1 MGIYDLGYGGFGAF
15 QNNYRI
21 NDIPRVDINKPAIP
35 VEEVKEPAQSP
46 KIEIEEINKAP
57 RSTDPNSVSLEFN
70 KGNDYSYIGSTK
82 DIENLDVAKAISVV
96 FSTACTS
103 LISPEVSSCGRV
115 MPIRHGSPRS
125 LSPLATT
132 SPPMSTR

>member
-21 NDIPRVDINKPAIP
+21 NDIPRVDINKPVIP

-82 DIENLDVAKAISVV
+82 DIENLDVAKAISDMQQDSILQEYNYFVGSGANV
-96 FSTACTS
+96 FSSEDGTVIAK
-103 LISPEVSSCGRV
+103 
-115 MPIRHGSPRS
+115 
-125 LSPLATT
+125 
-132 SPPMSTR
+132 

>member
-70 KGNDYSYIGSTK
+70 KGNDYSYIGSAK
-82 DIENLDVAKAISVV
+82 DIENLDVAKAISDMQQDSILQEYNYFVGSGANV
-96 FSTACTS
+96 FSSEDGTVIAK
-103 LISPEVSSCGRV
+103 
-115 MPIRHGSPRS
+115 
-125 LSPLATT
+125 
-132 SPPMSTR
+132 

>member
-21 NDIPRVDINKPAIP
+21 SDIPRVDVNKPVTP
-35 VEEVKEPAQSP
+35 VEEVKEAVQSP

-82 DIENLDVAKAISVV
+82 NIEKLDVAKAISDMQQDSILQEYNYFVGSGANV
-96 FSTACTS
+96 FSSEDGTVIAK
-103 LISPEVSSCGRV
+103 
-115 MPIRHGSPRS
+115 
-125 LSPLATT
+125 
-132 SPPMSTR
+132 

>member
-1 MGIYDLGYGGFGAF
+1 MSIYDVGYGGFGAF

-82 DIENLDVAKAISVV
+82 DIENLDVAKAISDMQQDSILQEYNYFVGSGANV
-96 FSTACTS
+96 FSSEDGTVIAK
-103 LISPEVSSCGRV
+103 
-115 MPIRHGSPRS
+115 
-125 LSPLATT
+125 
-132 SPPMSTR
+132 

>member
-82 DIENLDVAKAISVV
+82 DIENLDVAKAISDMQQDSILQEYNYFVGSGANV
-96 FSTACTS
+96 FSSEDGTVIAK
-103 LISPEVSSCGRV
+103 
-115 MPIRHGSPRS
+115 
-125 LSPLATT
+125 
-132 SPPMSTR
+132 

>member
-21 NDIPRVDINKPAIP
+21 SDIPRVDVNKPVTP
-35 VEEVKEPAQSP
+35 VEEVKEAVKSP

-82 DIENLDVAKAISVV
+82 DIEKLDVAKAISDMQQDSILQEYNYFVGSGANV
-96 FSTACTS
+96 FSSEDGTVITK
-103 LISPEVSSCGRV
+103 
-115 MPIRHGSPRS
+115 
-125 LSPLATT
+125 
-132 SPPMSTR
+132 